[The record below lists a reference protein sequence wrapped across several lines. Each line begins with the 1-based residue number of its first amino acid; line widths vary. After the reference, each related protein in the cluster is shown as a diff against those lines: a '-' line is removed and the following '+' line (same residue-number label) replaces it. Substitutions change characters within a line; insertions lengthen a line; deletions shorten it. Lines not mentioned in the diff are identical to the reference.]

1 MFVVRGSSS
10 TANVK
15 DVQFRVLLR
24 ADDAGNA
31 PEVFGLNF
39 TYKKS
44 SYSANEA
51 VYTGKTSAG
60 ALPKSA
66 SVDITATSAYAYA
79 NGMSA
84 WRFENMMLM
93 MVNSRGSDAL
103 FEEVALNGLD
113 FNGGCSNWA
122 YTIFKAGL
130 FGHNAYTQFGANPT
144 LVQQAIAD
152 GNIVGLYVH
161 GGKLKT
167 TNSDISS
174 QVIVYAYEMQDD
186 GTVISGFGKA
196 SARGMMYVV
205 GSKVKES
212 SVKRVPAAAQI
223 VDAATIRLSV
233 DGITISL
240 PEDFVAQKSST
251 LGYGVIAYTLAS
263 EVKAGEKLAASKFY
277 YDIIV
282 NADGTLALPEALQA
296 KLAAGDTANL
306 YVVHNNGMTYTAKI
320 ISVNTLDKQKNE
332 ALAKVN
338 DYLANQPSNV
348 YGEALKIANQVR
360 TLIEASSSVEEIEA
374 ALKLLDTKLDYPWQ
388 DDNQGT
394 TAGGNTTVLPP
405 QTGDAESFAPFMLIA
420 MAVALIVLCRRRH
433 S

>member
-1 MFVVRGSSS
+1 M
-10 TANVK
+10 K

-51 VYTGKTSAG
+51 VYTGKTSAD

-113 FNGGCSNWA
+113 FNGGCGNWA

-130 FGHNAYTQFGANPT
+130 FGHNAYTQFAANPT

-161 GGKLKT
+161 GGKLET
-167 TNSDISS
+167 TNSDSSS
-174 QVIVYAYEMQDD
+174 QVIVYAYETQDD
-186 GTVISGFGKA
+186 GTVIFKTVCPRGDVSELTNGDVFGTCTAEQLADAISGFGKA

-205 GSKVKES
+205 GSKV
-212 SVKRVPAAAQI
+212 
-223 VDAATIRLSV
+223 
-233 DGITISL
+233 
-240 PEDFVAQKSST
+240 
-251 LGYGVIAYTLAS
+251 
-263 EVKAGEKLAASKFY
+263 
-277 YDIIV
+277 
-282 NADGTLALPEALQA
+282 
-296 KLAAGDTANL
+296 
-306 YVVHNNGMTYTAKI
+306 
-320 ISVNTLDKQKNE
+320 
-332 ALAKVN
+332 
-338 DYLANQPSNV
+338 
-348 YGEALKIANQVR
+348 
-360 TLIEASSSVEEIEA
+360 
-374 ALKLLDTKLDYPWQ
+374 
-388 DDNQGT
+388 
-394 TAGGNTTVLPP
+394 
-405 QTGDAESFAPFMLIA
+405 
-420 MAVALIVLCRRRH
+420 
-433 S
+433 

>member
-113 FNGGCSNWA
+113 FNGGWATGPIPYSRQACS
-122 YTIFKAGL
+122 
-130 FGHNAYTQFGANPT
+130 
-144 LVQQAIAD
+144 
-152 GNIVGLYVH
+152 
-161 GGKLKT
+161 
-167 TNSDISS
+167 
-174 QVIVYAYEMQDD
+174 
-186 GTVISGFGKA
+186 GT
-196 SARGMMYVV
+196 M
-205 GSKVKES
+205 
-212 SVKRVPAAAQI
+212 P
-223 VDAATIRLSV
+223 IR
-233 DGITISL
+233 SL
-240 PEDFVAQKSST
+240 QLTP
-251 LGYGVIAYTLAS
+251 
-263 EVKAGEKLAASKFY
+263 
-277 YDIIV
+277 
-282 NADGTLALPEALQA
+282 
-296 KLAAGDTANL
+296 
-306 YVVHNNGMTYTAKI
+306 
-320 ISVNTLDKQKNE
+320 
-332 ALAKVN
+332 
-338 DYLANQPSNV
+338 
-348 YGEALKIANQVR
+348 R
-360 TLIEASSSVEEIEA
+360 
-374 ALKLLDTKLDYPWQ
+374 
-388 DDNQGT
+388 
-394 TAGGNTTVLPP
+394 
-405 QTGDAESFAPFMLIA
+405 SFS
-420 MAVALIVLCRRRH
+420 RQ
-433 S
+433 